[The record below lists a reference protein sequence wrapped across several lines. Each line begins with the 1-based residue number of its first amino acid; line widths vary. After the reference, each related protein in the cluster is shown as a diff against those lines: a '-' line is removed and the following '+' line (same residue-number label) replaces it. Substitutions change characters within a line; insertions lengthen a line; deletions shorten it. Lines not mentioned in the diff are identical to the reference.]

1 MDTLL
6 LGRQQSNNGGS
17 PNYDHAV
24 TSSDDDFPSTSMGAV
39 QRSGGSTGGLS
50 VSSEPTPGGGRSKAA
65 PASLYHG
72 SWPHVE
78 RPMWS
83 SEPTGI
89 GAKGQPRDGS
99 RGDHLGNQMEVTS
112 VMSFA
117 SSSGGAPLD
126 RSLGS
131 PERKWP
137 SQQLEAKMDVVH
149 GLLAVLAGQE
159 RVDMGETLLALSG
172 CPESCLAMR
181 QSGCIPLLVQL
192 VQSDRDGETR
202 KKASQAL
209 HNLVNSQPDEKLR
222 KRESRVLKL
231 LDQCRAYTEALRNGT
246 DYEPSDSTNSEDNDR
261 HPVQTVAHLMKLSFD
276 EGHRQAICQLGGIHT
291 IASIVETEHAKH
303 SSIISN
309 EQHHCVLLRRY
320 ACMALTNLTFG
331 DGGNKALLCSLRDF
345 MRTLVVQLRSSS
357 DELRQVTASVLRNL
371 SWRADSTSKEVLREV
386 GAVTGLMKAAMMDNK
401 ENTLKSILSALWNLS
416 AHCTENKSEICA
428 VEGALGFLVDM
439 LTYKTPSKSLA
450 IIENSGGILRNIS
463 SQIAVRE
470 DYREVLRKHNCL
482 QVLLDQLKSPS
493 LTIVSNACGTLWNL
507 SAKSS
512 IDQELLWQMGAPAML
527 RSLNHSK
534 HKMIAMGSSA
544 ALKNLL
550 SAKPQQSLTPQLD
563 STALALD
570 LPALPTLGARKQKA
584 LLQDL
589 DQNLSETY
597 ENIDKDSP
605 VKKKDKEGFMDFLQD
620 SKRKSKGHSS
630 STEFINEAQLSSN
643 FSSLNLNEPS
653 TSYTNELRPKSR
665 LPQTYGSTSLPYMAS
680 PPIKRPNPC
689 TFIPVRNKFSDCAYE
704 DEIDISDQPIDY
716 SQKYAETKLPIANV
730 DVSPSSERDYSFGKQ
745 QAEKEGFSIYAE
757 TDLDQPTDYSLRY
770 AEDDSD
776 SDICSKIGKTEPQE
790 FVQDTVKTYCT
801 EDTPYETPFNFS
813 TATSMSDL
821 RMDDKQIIDNDK
833 MKKGEHKGKKEVA
846 KDVEE
851 KERCSTEDISEKN
864 DKIPKS
870 ELSSGLMSPE
880 KPVNYAEEG
889 TPGYF
894 SRVSSFGSL
903 NDMKNESKEAEK
915 TVPESTDKNEEKPLP
930 KPNTSE
936 TKAVK
941 FEQAVNY
948 AEETPLMFS
957 RSSSLASLDSIEQHS
972 IHDDRSSVISDFSR
986 LTSGIVSP
994 SELPDSPTQTVPPS
1008 PKPRKTSME
1017 FPSTSRTRQRAPRP
1031 PPKPSIFEDNVT
1043 KFKEESTPIQFST
1056 ATSLS
1061 SLTIDDHE
1069 EPKEDEADSSNK
1081 VSEPSPTVPNTSQ
1094 NDEGIEKKDA
1104 EKETNG
1110 SDGNDEF
1117 VPESEDDGDEDILA
1131 ACISDGMQNNR
1142 ASQGPPTATSTP
1154 TSKLPQLCSFKFAPK
1169 PSHVTSIPMRRSN
1182 PREVVP
1188 QIRHPM
1194 TDSPLVGRLNNE
1206 LRPAN
1211 DTLKTYCTE
1220 DTPAQLSHAG
1230 SNSDLSLLS
1239 ITHEKSGRK
1248 EYSSDESSNLSGEN
1262 DNILAECIQS
1272 GMPQAKKLT
1281 SADTEASSTCSTA
1294 RLQPSTALYRPQA
1307 TASAAAPTGGGGCG
1321 SGAKRDIEAISKQ
1334 AAVGLACAKDEL
1346 ASYAVENSPCHFSLR
1361 SSLSDLTV
1369 DGSVAGLKRPVP
1381 SNNKQ
1386 NPITDGEPLVNRTVD
1401 SNIVRERRESL
1412 SSVSVESLGSL
1423 EAEQALLEQCIS
1435 SGKPKSKSI
1444 SPIKSIETSGVR
1456 STSRTSSVP
1465 AAAAQLS
1472 PPKNVNAASAVASTP
1487 PPSTEQS
1494 PPPLPLPRPEAVDA
1508 RVAGGGAT
1516 HAGAGVADAE
1526 EETGEGNSTRS
1537 PRQQVEEINATD
1549 HVRNGS
1555 NKSLPK
1561 LLEATFDNI
1570 VLEDCLAKS
1579 CEDSKI
1585 VDNRMLDP
1593 DAMIES
1599 LDRFTAELVS
1609 QASHLNKDDDKY
1621 NKMRSS
1627 GGDSTWNDE
1636 NSTND
1641 ITFPSISGSAPNVIT
1656 FSNEDEKPNKK
1667 SEEAAGVDQLDG
1679 QAQSGEPSNDFS
1691 SINTSTMTDSTLIA
1705 MEATKMA
1712 TVFKNEAEISL
1723 SITSAASLELDHVQ
1737 PPSQLNSLTNSIVTP
1752 EQKITPRSP
1761 KMIVRKKSLPSGLM
1775 VRRALSNSLNHG
1787 SSLESLENYSISN
1800 LDHVNPPSDLLYC
1813 DMEGSMT
1820 SVASLPSE
1828 KEMPHPIFNVKQ
1840 PFGGS
1845 QFELENINPPSLFNE
1860 ITDYCNSL
1868 ADIPSEAIG
1877 TETELF
1883 EDCMT
1888 HLGDSTLKEDATI
1901 ADDEITE
1908 FSDAHSATPDP
1919 PVSSAESTPKKTP
1932 SKPMSKSMM
1941 TKQRRNLARDRYK
1954 TYTVA
1959 AEMVM
1964 MEEGEKQKESCSGSG
1979 DKTEN
1984 FVTTREDFSEKPIA
1998 DITIDSTTYRV
2009 DQPRQL
2015 TPKERR
2021 QANRSRFETQVL
2033 DRAIT
2038 SALQRS
2044 ALEHPKKDGADQ
2056 SCSSGEPSPTQ
2067 QHQSPTRSKLSI
2079 RRSFIQKRMENKD
2092 RFKTQ
2097 TLSESSFS
2105 PDSSTNSPPILADCN
2120 GADIHLRLQREADV
2134 VLQSL
2139 QTDARTVLSVD
2150 EHQLIECE
2158 TLSLV
2163 SNDDDSECNF
2173 GGVSSTVNYRTYNRS
2188 CSVKRISADPTHT
2201 IESPVIT
2208 NGQSTTELADDPF
2221 PDFTGSDEVSDDEN
2235 EHRMSS
2241 KPKIV
2246 KPYEKTEEPT
2256 LNEEEQVKGIRGR
2269 RKPLYSKSNINKIP
2283 PKSIKPAKTMTSNL
2297 VKNVTSA
2304 IKSSA
2309 PLKPFTSR
2317 QNKTVPSK
2325 QTTAPVSSRKA
2336 SGNNSRP
2343 VSNSSSPKTSPA
2355 RVPQS
2360 RYSPKHTPSG
2370 SSAGT
2375 KQVGNIAKGTPLM
2388 ERQGTFTKDDPV
2400 RAQNGGGV
2408 VPRVTSRI
2416 PTPASLNTKI
2426 PQLPQRPRPAS
2437 VNIPRVPAAGNSK
2450 PPTPR
2455 MPAKSAS
2462 TDRTVKTSRIYNRST
2477 SADSR
2482 EAATARRIQNSPST
2496 QSLKGDGKTQ
2506 NGAVKKSSIP
2516 SLTNRSNSN
2525 TSLNSNGST
2534 SAKKQVTSKIA
2545 SLWKKIDDAKKQAP
2559 KKDGRVWIQPQPEPE
2574 QVNDPP
2580 RLIRSNTFD
2589 NKNGVVMRNHES
2601 NDETDSTKR
2610 VSRLGSF
2617 VVMDE
2622 PGNEIP
2628 QISSV

>member
-1 MDTLL
+1 
-6 LGRQQSNNGGS
+6 
-17 PNYDHAV
+17 
-24 TSSDDDFPSTSMGAV
+24 
-39 QRSGGSTGGLS
+39 
-50 VSSEPTPGGGRSKAA
+50 
-65 PASLYHG
+65 
-72 SWPHVE
+72 
-78 RPMWS
+78 
-83 SEPTGI
+83 
-89 GAKGQPRDGS
+89 
-99 RGDHLGNQMEVTS
+99 
-112 VMSFA
+112 
-117 SSSGGAPLD
+117 
-126 RSLGS
+126 
-131 PERKWP
+131 
-137 SQQLEAKMDVVH
+137 
-149 GLLAVLAGQE
+149 
-159 RVDMGETLLALSG
+159 
-172 CPESCLAMR
+172 
-181 QSGCIPLLVQL
+181 
-192 VQSDRDGETR
+192 
-202 KKASQAL
+202 
-209 HNLVNSQPDEKLR
+209 
-222 KRESRVLKL
+222 
-231 LDQCRAYTEALRNGT
+231 
-246 DYEPSDSTNSEDNDR
+246 
-261 HPVQTVAHLMKLSFD
+261 
-276 EGHRQAICQLGGIHT
+276 
-291 IASIVETEHAKH
+291 
-303 SSIISN
+303 
-309 EQHHCVLLRRY
+309 
-320 ACMALTNLTFG
+320 
-331 DGGNKALLCSLRDF
+331 
-345 MRTLVVQLRSSS
+345 
-357 DELRQVTASVLRNL
+357 
-371 SWRADSTSKEVLREV
+371 
-386 GAVTGLMKAAMMDNK
+386 
-401 ENTLKSILSALWNLS
+401 
-416 AHCTENKSEICA
+416 
-428 VEGALGFLVDM
+428 
-439 LTYKTPSKSLA
+439 
-450 IIENSGGILRNIS
+450 
-463 SQIAVRE
+463 
-470 DYREVLRKHNCL
+470 
-482 QVLLDQLKSPS
+482 
-493 LTIVSNACGTLWNL
+493 
-507 SAKSS
+507 
-512 IDQELLWQMGAPAML
+512 MGAPAML

-550 SAKPQQSLTPQLD
+550 SAKPQQGLTPQLD

-589 DQNLSETY
+589 DQSLSETY

-620 SKRKSKGHSS
+620 SRRKSKCGHSS

-653 TSYTNELRPKSR
+653 TSYTSDLRPQTR
-665 LPQTYGSTSLPYMAS
+665 LPQAFGSSSLPYMT

-689 TFIPVRNKFSDCAYE
+689 TYIPVRNKFSDCAYE
-704 DEIDISDQPIDY
+704 DEIDITDQPIDY
-716 SQKYAETKLPIANV
+716 SQKYAETKLAVENV
-730 DVSPSSERDYSFGKQ
+730 DVSPSSERDFSFGKQ
-745 QAEKEGFSIYAE
+745 QAEKESFSIYAE

-776 SDICSKIGKTEPQE
+776 SDICNKITKTEPQE

-821 RMDDKQIIDNDK
+821 RMDEKQIIDNDK
-833 MKKGEHKGKKEVA
+833 MKKEEHKIKKEVT

-903 NDMKNESKEAEK
+903 NEMKNESKDADKTIVEAAD
-915 TVPESTDKNEEKPLP
+915 DKNEEKPAL
-930 KPNTSE
+930 KATTTE

-941 FEQAVNY
+941 FEQVADC

-957 RSSSLASLDSIEQHS
+957 RSSSLASLDSVEQHS
-972 IHDDRSSVISDFSR
+972 IHDDISSVISDFSR

-1017 FPSTSRTRQRAPRP
+1017 FPSTSRIRQRVPRP

-1069 EPKEDEADSSNK
+1069 EPKDETDTSNK
-1081 VSEPSPTVPNTSQ
+1081 VSEPTLDVPNTSQ

-1104 EKETNG
+1104 EKETSG

-1131 ACISDGMQNNR
+1131 ACISDGMQNNS
-1142 ASQGPPTATSTP
+1142 ASQAAPTASSTP
-1154 TSKLPQLCSFKFAPK
+1154 TSKLCNFKFAPK
-1169 PSHVTSIPMRRSN
+1169 PSHVTNIPMRRSS
-1182 PREVVP
+1182 PRGAVP
-1188 QIRHPM
+1188 PVRHPI
-1194 TDSPLVGRLNNE
+1194 DDGPLVVRINSE

-1220 DTPAQLSHAG
+1220 DTPAHLSQAG

-1239 ITHEKSGRK
+1239 IEKGGRK
-1248 EYSSDESSNLSGEN
+1248 GEYSSDESSNLSGDN

-1272 GMPQAKKLT
+1272 GMPQVKK
-1281 SADTEASSTCSTA
+1281 SATTDTDVSSTCSTIPI
-1294 RLQPSTALYRPQA
+1294 RPSSALYRP
-1307 TASAAAPTGGGGCG
+1307 PVTG
-1321 SGAKRDIEAISKQ
+1321 EAIPVKHP
-1334 AAVGLACAKDEL
+1334 AVALACAKDEL

-1369 DGSVAGLKRPVP
+1369 DGSVAGLKRPATTT
-1381 SNNKQ
+1381 NRA
-1386 NPITDGEPLVNRTVD
+1386 NPANDGELLTNQPVD
-1401 SNIVRERRESL
+1401 SNIARERRESL

-1435 SGKPKSKSI
+1435 SGKPKSKS
-1444 SPIKSIETSGVR
+1444 PIKSIETFGAR
-1456 STSRTSSVP
+1456 SCRTSSVP
-1465 AAAAQLS
+1465 SAPPAAPPPTAHLS
-1472 PPKNVNAASAVASTP
+1472 SPPPKNVNAASAAASTP
-1487 PPSTEQS
+1487 PPSSVQS
-1494 PPPLPLPRPEAVDA
+1494 RPPILQGAVSDLD
-1508 RVAGGGAT
+1508 RREEAGGGETRA
-1516 HAGAGVADAE
+1516 AAGVADAE
-1526 EETGEGNSTRS
+1526 RVMVQGQERTRSNSTSMLQR
-1537 PRQQVEEINATD
+1537 EEQAEGMHAAD
-1549 HVRNGS
+1549 LVKNGS

-1561 LLEATFDNI
+1561 LLETAFDNI
-1570 VLEDCLAKS
+1570 VLEDCLARS
-1579 CEDSKI
+1579 CEESKI

-1621 NKMRSS
+1621 NKMRTST
-1627 GGDSTWNDE
+1627 GDSTWNDDT
-1636 NSTND
+1636 STND

-1656 FSNEDEKPNKK
+1656 FSNEDEVPKK
-1667 SEEAAGVDQLDG
+1667 QSDATDVDQPDG
-1679 QAQSGEPSNDFS
+1679 QGQSGEPSNDFS
-1691 SINTSTMTDSTLIA
+1691 SINTSTLTDSTLIA
-1705 MEATKMA
+1705 MEATKIA
-1712 TVFKNEAEISL
+1712 TVFKNEAEMSL

-1737 PPSQLNSLTNSIVTP
+1737 PPSQLNSLTNSTSTP
-1752 EQKITPRSP
+1752 EHKITPRSP

-1775 VRRALSNSLNHG
+1775 VRRALNNSLNHG

-1828 KEMPHPIFNVKQ
+1828 KELPHPIFSVKQ
-1840 PFGGS
+1840 PFSGS

-1877 TETELF
+1877 TETEFF

-1888 HLGDSTLKEDATI
+1888 HLGDSTLKEDPTI

-1908 FSDAHSATPDP
+1908 FSDAHSVTPDP
-1919 PVSSAESTPKKTP
+1919 ISSAEATPKKTP
-1932 SKPMSKSMM
+1932 AKAMSKSMM

-1964 MEEGEKQKESCSGSG
+1964 KEEGEKQKESCSSSA
-1979 DKTEN
+1979 DKTEDYA
-1984 FVTTREDFSEKPIA
+1984 TTREDLNSRHVT
-1998 DITIDSTTYRV
+1998 DLSIDSTTYPV
-2009 DQPRQL
+2009 EQPRQL

-2038 SALQRS
+2038 SALQQ
-2044 ALEHPKKDGADQ
+2044 AAVGTPKTESADQ
-2056 SCSSGEPSPTQ
+2056 SYDSGVPSSPQ
-2067 QHQSPTRSKLSI
+2067 QHHSPTRSKLGI
-2079 RRSFIQKRMENKD
+2079 RRSFIQKRMENRD

-2105 PDSSTNSPPILADCN
+2105 PGSSSVSPPVLADCN
-2120 GADIHLRLQREADV
+2120 GSDIQQRLQREADA

-2139 QTDARTVLSVD
+2139 QSDARTTPSVD
-2150 EHQLIECE
+2150 EHQFIECE

-2173 GGVSSTVNYRTYNRS
+2173 SVVSSSVNYRTYNRS
-2188 CSVKRISADPTHT
+2188 WSTRSKGADSKSAIDPETL
-2201 IESPVIT
+2201 T
-2208 NGQSTTELADDPF
+2208 NGKTTTDIEQLLDLPNPDLA
-2221 PDFTGSDEVSDDEN
+2221 GSDGISDDEN
-2235 EHRMSS
+2235 EHRIGG

-2246 KPYEKTEEPT
+2246 KPSEKPEEPT
-2256 LNEEEQVKGIRGR
+2256 VNEEEEQIKGIRGR
-2269 RKPLYSKSNINKIP
+2269 RKPLYSKSNINKIT

-2325 QTTAPVSSRKA
+2325 QATVQNSRKTT
-2336 SGNNSRP
+2336 GNNSRP
-2343 VSNSSSPKTSPA
+2343 VSSSSSPKASPA

-2370 SSAGT
+2370 STAGMP
-2375 KQVGNIAKGTPLM
+2375 VM

-2400 RAQNGGGV
+2400 PSQSTGV
-2408 VPRVTSRI
+2408 VPRTTSRI
-2416 PTPASLNTKI
+2416 PTPASSSTKI
-2426 PQLPQRPRPAS
+2426 PQIPQRPRPAS
-2437 VNIPRVPAAGNSK
+2437 VNIPRVPSVGTK

-2462 TDRTVKTSRIYNRST
+2462 TDRTSKTSRIYNRST

-2482 EAATARRIQNSPST
+2482 EAVTARRIQNSPST

-2545 SLWKKIDDAKKQAP
+2545 SLWKKIDDAKKQSP
-2559 KKDGRVWIQPQPEPE
+2559 KKDSRIWIQPQTEPE
-2574 QVNDPP
+2574 QVAEPP

-2589 NKNGVVMRNHES
+2589 NKDGVIMRNRES
-2601 NDETDSTKR
+2601 NDEIDPEKR

-2622 PGNEIP
+2622 IENEAP
-2628 QISSV
+2628 QISNV